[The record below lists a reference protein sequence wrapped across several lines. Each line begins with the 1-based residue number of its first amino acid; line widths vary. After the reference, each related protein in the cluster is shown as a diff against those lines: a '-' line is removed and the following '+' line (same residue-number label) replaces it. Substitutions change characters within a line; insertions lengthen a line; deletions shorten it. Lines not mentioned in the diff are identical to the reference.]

1 MEAPM
6 NDAWSMT
13 RRALFGGAA
22 ALATVSLTRPGQAA
36 ATRGG
41 RMIYARY
48 ADSLQLD
55 PVWTDANVDIWVS
68 SSIYDTLLL
77 PTTPDGL
84 GVRPGLATA
93 WPLSD
98 GGKTVTLTLR
108 EGVKFSDGTP
118 LKASDVKFSLDRA
131 RDPKNG
137 AWNGM
142 LASIDSIT
150 ATEPGTVVLKLKQ
163 PDPTLIPALAMFN
176 TGIFCQ
182 AKYEA
187 TPAKDE
193 KERAEKF
200 AEHPLGTGPFLLA
213 EWSRN
218 TRMVFKRNPYYWDKA
233 PDGKPLPL
241 LDEIE
246 FQIIPDDST
255 RLLKL
260 KAGEIDGTEFIPYSR
275 VKELQADSN
284 LRMELWP
291 STRVSMLGMFCGEK
305 LKDGTA
311 NPLSNQKFRQ
321 ALNYAVN
328 KEAIIAITTQ
338 GLGKPLST
346 FMSSVTPLAITG
358 KPAYPFDLAKA
369 KALMAESGV
378 PQGTTLACMV
388 LAGNQDNLNNVTAV
402 QQMWAQIGVKLNL
415 VQLDN
420 PTKVARYRAEDY
432 QINTSGWTDDIA
444 DPSEIAAYYAYFPT
458 VHNLHSQWQDKRV
471 NELFEASQKE
481 IDGDGRRAQYK
492 ELQER
497 YIEAAPIIFLYE
509 VPYPVAFR
517 KNVHGFVQIPLG
529 NNYFE
534 AAYVER

>member
-1 MEAPM
+1 M
-6 NDAWSMT
+6 NKAWSMT
-13 RRALFGGAA
+13 RRGLFGGAA
-22 ALATVSLTRPGQAA
+22 ALATVSLSPPGHAA
-36 ATRGG
+36 AVRGG
-41 RMIYARY
+41 KMIYARY

-77 PTTPDGL
+77 PTRDGL
-84 GVRPGLATA
+84 DVRPGLATA

-98 GGKTVTLTLR
+98 GGKTITLALR
-108 EGVKFSDGTP
+108 QGVKFSDGTP
-118 LKASDVKFSLDRA
+118 MKASDVKFSLDRA
-131 RDPKNG
+131 RDPNNG

-142 LASIDSIT
+142 LASIDSIS

-163 PDPTLIPALAMFN
+163 PDPTLIAALAMFN

-182 AKYEA
+182 EKYEA

-200 AEHPLGTGPFLLA
+200 SQHPLGTGPFMMTD
-213 EWSRN
+213 WSRN
-218 TRMVFKRNPYYWDKA
+218 TRMVFKRNPHYWDKA
-233 PDGKPLPL
+233 EDGKPLPL

-246 FQIIPDDST
+246 FQIIPDDNT

-260 KAGEIDGTEFIPYSR
+260 KAGEVDGTEFIPYSR
-275 VKELQADSN
+275 VKELQADPN

-291 STRVSMLGMFCGEK
+291 STRVAMLGFFCAEK
-305 LKDGTA
+305 LKSGAA

-328 KEAIIAITTQ
+328 KDAVIAITTQ

-358 KPAYPFDLAKA
+358 KPAYPYDVAKA

-378 PQGTTLACMV
+378 PQGTELTLQITS
-388 LAGNQDNLNNVTAV
+388 GNADGMNNATTV
-402 QQMWAQIGVKLNL
+402 QQMWSQIGVKLNI
-415 VQLDN
+415 VQFDN
-420 PTKVARYRAEDY
+420 PTRTAKYRAEDY
-432 QINTSGWTDDIA
+432 QINMAGWTDDIA
-444 DPSEIAAYYAYFPT
+444 DPSEIASYYAYYPT
-458 VHNLHSQWQDKRV
+458 VHNLHSQWQDTKV
-471 NELFEASQKE
+471 NSLFEESQKE
-481 IDGDGRRAQYK
+481 IDVTKRRALYK

-497 YIEAAPIIFLYE
+497 YIEAAPILFLYE

-529 NNYFE
+529 NNYFDGC
-534 AAYVER
+534 YVERT

>member
-1 MEAPM
+1 
-6 NDAWSMT
+6 
-13 RRALFGGAA
+13 
-22 ALATVSLTRPGQAA
+22 
-36 ATRGG
+36 
-41 RMIYARY
+41 
-48 ADSLQLD
+48 
-55 PVWTDANVDIWVS
+55 VS

-77 PTTPDGL
+77 PTRDGL
-84 GVRPGLATA
+84 DVRAGLATA

-98 GGKTVTLTLR
+98 GGKTLTLTLR
-108 EGVKFSDGTP
+108 QGVKFSDGTP

-131 RDPKNG
+131 RDKNNG
-137 AWNGM
+137 AWNEM
-142 LASIDSIT
+142 LGSIDSIS
-150 ATEPGTVVLKLKQ
+150 ATEPGTVVLNLKR
-163 PDPTLIPALAMFN
+163 PDPTLIAALAMFN

-200 AEHPLGTGPFLLA
+200 SEHPLGTGPFMLA

-218 TRMVFKRNPYYWDKA
+218 TRMLFKRNPYYWDKA
-233 PDGKPLPL
+233 EDGKPLPL

-260 KAGEIDGTEFIPYSR
+260 KAGEVHGTEFIPYSR
-275 VKELQADSN
+275 VKELQADPN

-291 STRVSMLGMFCGEK
+291 STRVSMLGLFSAEK
-305 LKDGTA
+305 LKNGKA

-358 KPAYPFDLAKA
+358 KPAYPYDLAKA

-378 PQGTTLACMV
+378 PQGTELSCITV
-388 LAGNQDNLNNVTAV
+388 TGNQDNLNNLTAI
-402 QQMWAQIGVKLNL
+402 QQMWSQIGVKLSIE
-415 VQLDN
+415 QLDN
-420 PTKVARYRAEDY
+420 PTRTARYRAEDY
-432 QINTSGWTDDIA
+432 QITTSGWTDDIA
-444 DPSEIAAYYAYFPT
+444 DPSEIASYYAYYPT
-458 VHNLHSQWQDKRV
+458 VHNLHSQWQDSRV

-481 IDGDGRRAQYK
+481 IDVDKRRALYK

-497 YIEAAPIIFLYE
+497 YIEQAPIVFLYE

-529 NNYFE
+529 NNYFDGC
-534 AAYVER
+534 YVEQT

>member
-1 MEAPM
+1 M
-6 NDAWSMT
+6 NNPGSIS
-13 RRALFGGAA
+13 RRGLFGGAA
-22 ALATVSLTRPGQAA
+22 ALATLSVSRPGHAA
-36 ATRGG
+36 PVRGG

-77 PTTPDGL
+77 PTSDGL
-84 GVRPGLATA
+84 GVQPGLATK
-93 WPLSD
+93 WTLSD
-98 GGKTVTLTLR
+98 GGTTLTLALR
-108 EGVKFSDGTP
+108 EGAKFSDGTL

-137 AWNGM
+137 AWSGM
-142 LASIDSIT
+142 IASIDSVT

-176 TGIFCQ
+176 TGILPQ

-200 AEHPLGTGPFLLA
+200 AEHPLGTGPFMLA

-218 TRMVFKRNPYYWDKA
+218 TRMLFKRNPYYWGKA
-233 PDGKPLPL
+233 PDGGVLPY

-275 VKELQADSN
+275 VKELQADAN

-291 STRVSMLGMFCGEK
+291 STRVAMLGMFCGEK
-305 LKDGTA
+305 LKDGSA

-378 PQGTTLACMV
+378 PQGTTVALMV
-388 LAGNQDNLNNVTAV
+388 LAGNQDNLNNATAV
-402 QQMWAQIGVKLNL
+402 QQMWSQIGVKLNI

-420 PTKVARYRAEDY
+420 PTKTARYRAEDY
-432 QINTSGWTDDIA
+432 QINTAGWTDDIA
-444 DPSEIAAYYAYFPT
+444 DPSEIASYYAYFPT
-458 VHNLHSQWQDKRV
+458 VHNLHSQWQDKQV
-471 NELFEASQKE
+471 NDLFEKSQKE
-481 IDGDGRRAQYK
+481 IDGDGRRAEYK

-517 KNVHGFVQIPLG
+517 KNVMGFVQIPLG

-534 AAYVER
+534 RAYVER